1 MINTLTIILALS
13 LALTVLITAFSVWYS
28 IRLSRTVMYFSE
40 NMNDL
45 LDMMTDYS
53 NHVKSVYGLESF
65 YGDQVLHNLLKLSQD
80 IVEQLE
86 TFDEILYLTEETTE
100 EGGDMYEQQQEEEIE
115 QETTSTGE
123 EAQEA
128 KNPARVWSAL

>member
-13 LALTVLITAFSVWYS
+13 LALSVLITTSSVWYS

-45 LDMMTDYS
+45 LDMLTDYS

-65 YGDQVLHNLLKLSQD
+65 YGDQVLHNLLKHSQE

-86 TFDEILYLTEETTE
+86 TFDEILYLAEETTE

-115 QETTSTGE
+115 QEITSTGE

-128 KNPARVWSAL
+128 KNPAWVWSAL

>member
-13 LALTVLITAFSVWYS
+13 LALSVLITAFSVWYS

-45 LDMMTDYS
+45 LDMLTDYS

-65 YGDQVLHNLLKLSQD
+65 YGDQVLHNLLKHSQD

-128 KNPARVWSAL
+128 KNPARVWSGL